1 LIEKPPLKKDFAM
14 FKSALLAA
22 VTVTVFVVGQPVF
35 AEGPGRLARSFSGS
49 TTMSFINAKTRTTA
63 PFAHVR
69 FCMDYPDQCQKGDGP
84 AEMPLTPEREQELSQ
99 VNGQVNRAIRPVN
112 DDAADNAGDV
122 WSIDVGAGDCEDF
135 ALTKREHLLKL
146 GWSPRTLRIA
156 MARTGSGIGH
166 AVLVV
171 KTDQG
176 DLVLDNRTNRIKG
189 WHFTDLQI
197 LKIQSGDNPRQ
208 WLTL

>member
-1 LIEKPPLKKDFAM
+1 M
-14 FKSALLAA
+14 FKSALLA
-22 VTVTVFVVGQPVF
+22 TVTVALFAVCQPAL
-35 AEGPGRLARSFSGS
+35 AEGPSRLARSFSGS
-49 TTMSFINAKTRTTA
+49 STMNVIDANTRTTA

-84 AEMPLTPEREQELSQ
+84 NEVSLTPERQKQLSQ
-99 VNGQVNRAIRPVN
+99 VNGTVNRSIRPIN

-122 WSIDVGAGDCEDF
+122 WNVDVSAGDCEDF
-135 ALTKREHLLKL
+135 ALTKRENLMKL

-156 MARTGSGIGH
+156 MARTGSGVGH

-171 KTDQG
+171 KTDRG

-189 WHFTDLQI
+189 WRFTDLQI
-197 LKIQSGDNPRQ
+197 VKIQSGDNPRQ
-208 WLTL
+208 WYTM